1 MKKTLVLTYGA
12 IAYLA
17 FFAAI
22 LYMIGF
28 VANIGVPKGIDDGP
42 VGSLWIAIAVNV
54 GLVFAFAVQHTI
66 MARPGFKRWWTQ
78 FMPKP
83 MERSTFVLA
92 SSALLGVLYWQW
104 RPIEGIAWSVENAVA
119 RGTLY
124 GTYAL
129 GWALVF
135 YSSFLINHF
144 DLFGLR
150 QVFLHFRDRE
160 YTHVPTKIV
169 GLYRYLRNPLMLGL
183 LIAFWSAPDMS
194 YTRLTFALAMTAYI
208 FIGVQFE
215 ERTLS
220 AELGEVYRAYRKRT
234 PMLIPIRL
242 SRKNDPLVSDPSIA
256 EEQI

>member
-12 IAYLA
+12 VAYLA

-28 VANIGVPKGIDDGP
+28 VGNIGVPKGIDDGP
-42 VGSLWIAIAVNV
+42 VGPLWAAIAVNL

-104 RPIEGIAWSVENAVA
+104 RPIEGTVWSVESAAA

-124 GTYAL
+124 GLYAL

-135 YSSFLINHF
+135 YASFLINHF

-150 QVFLHFRDRE
+150 QVFLYFRNTK
-160 YTHVPTKIV
+160 YTHIPTKIV
-169 GLYRYLRNPLMLGL
+169 GLYRYVRNPLMLGF

-194 YTRLTFALAMTAYI
+194 YTRLSFALAMTVYI
-208 FIGVQFE
+208 FIGVRFE

-220 AELGEVYRAYRKRT
+220 TELGEVYRAYRNRT

-242 SRKNDPLVSDPSIA
+242 RSYDQPTVDDASVA
-256 EEQI
+256 EEQV